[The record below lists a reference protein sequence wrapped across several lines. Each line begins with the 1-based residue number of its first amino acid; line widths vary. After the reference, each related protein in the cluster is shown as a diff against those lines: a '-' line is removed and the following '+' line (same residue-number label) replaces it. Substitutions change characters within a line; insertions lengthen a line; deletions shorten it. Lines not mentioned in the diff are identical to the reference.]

1 MALTVSKKKKGS
13 KRWKQFIPIYVFMI
27 PGFLYLLIN
36 NYLPIFGLV
45 IAFKDINFKK
55 GILGSDWV
63 GLKNFEYLFK
73 TRDAFII
80 TRNTLLYNF
89 SFIILGIIAGVFFAI
104 LLNEIK
110 KKALL
115 KTYQTIILLPHLVS
129 WVIASYFTY
138 SLLAVDTGML
148 NKTILPLLGIDEIS
162 WFTEPKYWPG
172 ILTIAKL
179 WKTFGFS
186 CIFYFATVVGISKE
200 YYEAAEI
207 DGASKMQQ
215 IKHIT
220 LPLLVPT
227 IVILFLLNMG
237 RIFYAEFG
245 LFYQVPLNSGALYRT
260 TNVIDTYVFR
270 SLLQLGD
277 IGMSAAAGFYQSI
290 VGFVLVLVSNTIA
303 KKAGDNI
310 SLF

>member
-1 MALTVSKKKKGS
+1 
-13 KRWKQFIPIYVFMI
+13 
-27 PGFLYLLIN
+27 LLIN

-215 IKHIT
+215 IRHIT